1 MAPPRG
7 SHRAAGP
14 AIFALLKFLDFYLR
28 TAVCVLLF
36 ARRADYLNST
46 FRTAEAVA
54 EARYLSSL
62 ANNISP

>member
-1 MAPPRG
+1 MRIEIYGAAARESLRG
-7 SHRAAGP
+7 GACILRAA
-14 AIFALLKFLDFYLR
+14 
-28 TAVCVLLF
+28 VCILLF

-62 ANNISP
+62 ANNTSP

>member
-7 SHRAAGP
+7 SPCAAAP
-14 AIFALLKFLDFYLR
+14 AFCALLKFFNFYLR
-28 TAVCVLLF
+28 AAVCILPF

-62 ANNISP
+62 ANNTSP

>member
-7 SHRAAGP
+7 IPCAAAP
-14 AIFALLKFLDFYLR
+14 AFCAVVKFFDFYLR
-28 TAVCVLLF
+28 AAVCVLLF

-62 ANNISP
+62 ANNTSP

>member
-7 SHRAAGP
+7 IPCAAAP
-14 AIFALLKFLDFYLR
+14 AFCALLKFFDFYLRAAVCVLLFAYCCLR

-46 FRTAEAVA
+46 FRTA
-54 EARYLSSL
+54 
-62 ANNISP
+62 